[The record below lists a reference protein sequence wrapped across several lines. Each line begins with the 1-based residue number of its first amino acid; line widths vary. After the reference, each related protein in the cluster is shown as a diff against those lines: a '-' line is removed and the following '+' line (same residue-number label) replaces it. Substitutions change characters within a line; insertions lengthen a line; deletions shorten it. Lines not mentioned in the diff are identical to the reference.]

1 MTDNKRKISILVCT
15 LLVFMIVLLTF
26 YGFLSHQA
34 DIFIEKN
41 SSQKLQHLVQ
51 QIDQPYKMR
60 LDECYDRM
68 DRAESFLFSNENRS
82 IVLSQNQAYLTHES
96 NDKTSYIFFNLDGT
110 YINPYS
116 QVGTID
122 IETVSKEEFSES
134 GKITQI
140 IKYNNESYFLV
151 GSRYSSFYVD
161 GQEYEG
167 IGLLYPLDEFTNTIN
182 LYGYDGKAKI
192 YILGANNQI
201 VYDNQSSALEDV
213 GKPLLDTYLEDSV
226 IDQELYDDILNT
238 FKSKIYGASWSTLK
252 SDDQNYIVYRK
263 LGNHYKLLCNIDASV
278 LQSSLISFSHIFLN
292 IYILGAFAIVG
303 LMLLVIGMVIKIVK
317 NQKQREAT
325 EEKNALLEMEKQ
337 QAERANE
344 SKSLFL
350 SSVSHD
356 IRTPIN
362 GIQGMLKI
370 ADAYPSDMIKQK
382 ECRQK
387 MWVATNYLV
396 SLVNNVLNINRLEN
410 KSLELKA
417 EPFNLIDLL
426 MNLSTMSDIQANAE
440 GIYLHVDWKPDYIQ
454 HRYLIGSADGL
465 IRILMNLVNNSI
477 KYNKKN
483 GSIYV
488 KCVEVESD
496 EDIAWFEFTNKDT
509 GIGMSEEFASRAF
522 DKYSQ
527 ENKSETINTLK
538 GVGLG
543 LAIVKQTVEAMHG
556 TISLDSKLNEGTTFT
571 ICLPFKIDKNPKM
584 VQQHIDNISL
594 EGIRVLLVEDNDL
607 NLEIAKFLLEKHGM
621 CVETATDGLKAL
633 KMFEESDPNYYQ
645 TILMDIMMPTM
656 DGLQATRKI
665 RMLNREDARRVPI
678 LAMSANAFDIDI
690 EKSLEAGMNAHL
702 TKPLDEN
709 KIMETIKKYIF
720 ECQ

>member
-1 MTDNKRKISILVCT
+1 MTDNKRKIYILVCT
-15 LLVFMIVLLTF
+15 LLVFMIVLFTF

-41 SSQKLQHLVQ
+41 SSQKLQQLVQ

-82 IVLSQNQAYLTHES
+82 ILLSQNQTYLTHES
-96 NDKTSYIFFNLDGT
+96 NDKTSYIFFKQDGI

-116 QVGTID
+116 QMGTLD
-122 IETVSKEEFSES
+122 LETGSQKEFNDN

-140 IKYNNESYFLV
+140 VKYNNESYFLV

-161 GQEYEG
+161 GKEYEG
-167 IGLLYPLDEFTNTIN
+167 IGLLYPLEEFTNTIN
-182 LYGYDGKAKI
+182 LYGYEGKAKI
-192 YILGANNQI
+192 YVLGANNQI
-201 VYDNQSSALEDV
+201 VYDNQNTALEDV
-213 GKPLLDTYLEDSV
+213 GKPLLDSYVNDHV
-226 IDQELYDDILNT
+226 IDQEIYNDILKT
-238 FKSKIYGASWSTLK
+238 FKGKIRGASWSTLK
-252 SDDQNYIVYRK
+252 SNDQNYIVYRK
-263 LGNHYKLLCNIDASV
+263 LGGHYKLLCNIDASV
-278 LQSSLISFSHIFLN
+278 LQSSLISFSHMFLN
-292 IYILGAFAIVG
+292 IYILGAVVIVA
-303 LMLLVIGMVIKIVK
+303 LMLLVIGMVIKIVQ

-337 QAERANE
+337 QAQRANE

-350 SSVSHD
+350 SSISHD
-356 IRTPIN
+356 IRTPVN

-370 ADAYPSDMIKQK
+370 ADAYPNDMAKQN

-387 MWVATNYLV
+387 MWVATNYLI

-410 KSLELKA
+410 KSLELKD

-426 MNLSTMSDIQANAE
+426 MDLSTMSDIQANAE
-440 GIYLHVDWKPDYIQ
+440 GIHLHVDWKPNYIQ

-477 KYNKKN
+477 KYNKKD
-483 GSIYV
+483 GSIYE
-488 KCVEVESD
+488 KCVEIESD
-496 EDIAWFEFTNKDT
+496 GDIAWFEFTNSDT
-509 GIGMSEEFASRAF
+509 GIGMSEEFVNHAF
-522 DKYSQ
+522 DKYTQ
-527 ENKSETINTLK
+527 ENSTETINSLK

-556 TISLDSKLNEGTTFT
+556 TISLESKLNEGTTFT
-571 ICLPFKIDKNPKM
+571 IRLPFKIDKNPKT
-584 VQQHIDNISL
+584 VHKHIENISL
-594 EGIRVLLVEDNDL
+594 EGVRVLLVEDNDL
-607 NLEIAKFLLEKHGM
+607 NLEIARFLLEKHGM
-621 CVETATDGLKAL
+621 CVETATDGVEAL
-633 KMFEESDPNYYQ
+633 KMVKDSQLNYYQ
-645 TILMDIMMPTM
+645 IILMDIMMPNM
-656 DGLQATRKI
+656 DGLQATRQI
-665 RMLNREDARRVPI
+665 RLLNREDAHRIPI
-678 LAMSANAFDIDI
+678 LAMSANAFDKDI

-709 KIMETIKKYIF
+709 KIMTTIKKCLF